1 MSKKLPIRLRLTA
14 MIVALLTV
22 CCVGLTLI
30 LNLSANKM
38 VAALMVPAQDI
49 TQGGSMYESIQ
60 PPSDAASMGA
70 PDDSQKA
77 RMDFRLESIL
87 YMLSVIMGGGVL
99 TYYLSGKALKP
110 IDTLNGQI
118 KNRTVHNLS
127 EAMDVPPTNDEISE
141 LTESF
146 NEMTDKLNHAF
157 MMQQRFSANAAHELR
172 TPLTVLK
179 TKVDVFKKK
188 NTHSNEEY
196 DALIATFEK
205 QINRL
210 SELVHNLLDMTN
222 MTDEFENE
230 RVCIKDVLDDIVT
243 ELSSI
248 AAEKDITLTLDCN
261 NSVVMGNTDL
271 LHRAFYNLIENGIKY
286 NMNGGNVSV
295 TASSNKLHTVI
306 KISDTGIGIPNEMK
320 KNIFEPFYRVD
331 KSRSRKIGGAGLG
344 LAIVESI
351 IKKHNGKIEVTDN
364 KTGGTYFKITLD
376 KLV

>member
-1 MSKKLPIRLRLTA
+1 MSKKMPIRLRLTA

-38 VAALMVPAQDI
+38 VAALIVPAHDI

-87 YMLSVIMGGGVL
+87 YMLLVVMGGGAL
-99 TYYLSGKALKP
+99 TYYLSGKALRP
-110 IDTLNGQI
+110 LDTLNGQI

-261 NSVVMGNTDL
+261 DSAVMGNTDL

-286 NMNGGNVSV
+286 NVNGGNVSV
-295 TASSNKLHTVI
+295 TASSDKLHTVI
-306 KISDTGIGIPNEMK
+306 KISDTGIGIPNDMK

-331 KSRSRKIGGAGLG
+331 KSRSRKMGGAGLG

-351 IKKHNGKIEVTDN
+351 IKKHNGKTEVTDN